1 MGKYHQHLHL
11 ALSLMF
17 ILALALASCS
27 PAPTSIVQVATAP
40 LPTSTSPAVN
50 STQQVIPQ
58 TAGATATATSTEI
71 PSTAL
76 ASTSSKPGVLYY
88 DDFTDS
94 KSGWPESLKFDNYFI
109 GYHEPSYYHVD
120 VHSAN
125 DRAVVPLQGQ
135 TFTDFTLESSMFTE
149 PNNTAPQGSYRYG
162 VVFRRSGSQYYA
174 FAING
179 QEKTWQFL
187 KVSPSGTQELL
198 SGNRAGILG
207 RDGEDTLRV
216 DAKGQ
221 DFFLRI
227 NNQLVAEVSDPDYA
241 GGEAGFFVQTFDI
254 PRVHIHFDTLTI
266 RQVQI
271 QEEPKDVIY
280 QDDFTDSKSG
290 WPESLK
296 FDNYFIGY
304 HEPSYYHVDVHSA
317 NDRAV
322 VPLQGQTFTDFT
334 LESSM
339 FTEPNNTAPQGSYR
353 YGVVFRRSGSQY
365 YAFAINGQE
374 KTWQFLKVSPS
385 GTQEL
390 LSGNRA
396 GILGRDGED
405 TLRVDAKGQDFFL
418 RINNQLVAEVSDPD
432 YAGGE
437 AGFFVQTFDIP
448 RVHIHFDTIS
458 IGEAQVPKFVC
469 QINVQRLNLRD
480 GPGIKYPAITAVKFQ
495 EKFEPLALSA
505 DGSWL
510 EVRMG
515 NQFRMGWLKNSGKY
529 FLCSAELADLPIR
542 LP

>member
-1 MGKYHQHLHL
+1 MGKHHQNLL
-11 ALSLMF
+11 SAFSLMF
-17 ILALALASCS
+17 ILALALTSCS
-27 PAPTSIVQVATAP
+27 SAPTPTVQVESVP
-40 LPTSTSPAVN
+40 LPTAASPAVN
-50 STQQVIPQ
+50 PTPKATSQ
-58 TAGATATATSTEI
+58 TPEATAAATPNET
-71 PSTAL
+71 PSSAPV
-76 ASTSSKPGVLYY
+76 STSSKPGLLYY
-88 DDFTDS
+88 DDFTDT
-94 KSGWPESLKFDNYFI
+94 KSGWPELLTFDNYFI

-198 SGNRAGILG
+198 SGNQGGILG

-241 GGEAGFFVQTFDI
+241 SGEVGFFVQTFDI
-254 PRVHIHFDTLTI
+254 PRVHIHFDTLAI

-280 QDDFTDSKSG
+280 QDDFTDTKSG
-290 WPESLK
+290 WPELLT

-390 LSGNRA
+390 LSGNQG

-432 YAGGE
+432 YASGE
-437 AGFFVQTFDIP
+437 VGFFVQTFDIP
-448 RVHIHFDTIS
+448 RVHIHFDTLTIA
-458 IGEAQVPKFVC
+458 EAQAPNFIC
-469 QINVQRLNLRD
+469 QVNVQRLNLRD
-480 GPGIKYPAITAVKFQ
+480 GPGIKYPSITAIEFQ
-495 EKFEPLALSA
+495 EKFEPLARSA

-510 EVRMG
+510 EVRME
-515 NQFRMGWLKNSGKY
+515 NQFLTGWLKNSDQY
-529 FLCSAELADLPIR
+529 FLCSADLADLPIR